1 MASFFKN
8 KLAQNIETTE
18 VEVIDVST
26 NTRTTVIG
34 LSLTN
39 LTGGI
44 VLASIRLEQLDSNPP
59 NAVLAEAYYV
69 KDVIVPPNQSLRV
82 INGGEKLIL
91 AGDMKMYVV
100 SNTDDALDL
109 VMSYVDIV

>member
-8 KLAQNIETTE
+8 KLEQNIGTTE
-18 VEVIDVST
+18 VEILSVST
-26 NTRTTVIG
+26 NTRSTVIG

-44 VLASIRLEQLDSNPP
+44 VLASIRLEQLASAPP
-59 NAVLAEAYYV
+59 NSVLAEAFYV
-69 KDVIVPPNQSLRV
+69 KDVVLPPNQSLRIV
-82 INGGEKLIL
+82 NGGEKLIL
-91 AGDMKMYVV
+91 AGDMKLYVQ
-100 SNTDDALDL
+100 SNTENALDL